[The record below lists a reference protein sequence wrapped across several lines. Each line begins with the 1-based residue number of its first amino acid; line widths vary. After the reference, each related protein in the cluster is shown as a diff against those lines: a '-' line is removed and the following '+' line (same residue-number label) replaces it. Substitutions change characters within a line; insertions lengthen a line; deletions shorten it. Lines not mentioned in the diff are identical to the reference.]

1 MSLTCFCYWSA
12 QGGVGPQVGCG
23 IGVSNCVI
31 PRAEPADTIAASK
44 TRRKA
49 FFTVMF
55 SFDLS
60 SQTVSDI
67 LAYIRNKAMDL
78 MRVPNPQQKIPK
90 MGIAVSASS
99 TVELSEDGS
108 GGSRAGYKSSWQRCA
123 QRTHYEVHLRHW
135 IEVRSCFQKSN
146 LKRKITLGDG
156 AFSFPWKLSAPLL
169 TRTSS
174 PKEPANSLFGIQR

>member
-1 MSLTCFCYWSA
+1 LSLTCFCYWSA
-12 QGGVGPQVGCG
+12 QGGVGPQIGCG

-90 MGIAVSASS
+90 MGIAV
-99 TVELSEDGS
+99 
-108 GGSRAGYKSSWQRCA
+108 
-123 QRTHYEVHLRHW
+123 
-135 IEVRSCFQKSN
+135 
-146 LKRKITLGDG
+146 
-156 AFSFPWKLSAPLL
+156 FSFLNSRVERRSFPREQGWLQVFWALLRPTNPL
-169 TRTSS
+169 RGS
-174 PKEPANSLFGIQR
+174 P